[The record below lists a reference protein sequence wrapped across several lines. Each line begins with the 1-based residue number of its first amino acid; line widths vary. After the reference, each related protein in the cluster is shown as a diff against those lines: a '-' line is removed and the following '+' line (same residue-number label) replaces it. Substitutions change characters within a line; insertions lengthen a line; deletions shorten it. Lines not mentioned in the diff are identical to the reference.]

1 MALIYVAA
9 DGASSKTASKNLH
22 ELEDGAW
29 GEGGGGRGGWRGER
43 ELRNAS
49 IYQR

>member
-29 GEGGGGRGGWRGER
+29 GEGEGGGGSGGES
-43 ELRNAS
+43 ES
-49 IYQR
+49 